1 MARLACDTSFK
12 GGTCT
17 TQREARTRMAG
28 DGYEARR
35 GLVETRNVTI
45 HLPAPGSSFF
55 SLHDDLADRG
65 GACSDPKAN
74 KDQ

>member
-1 MARLACDTSFK
+1 MHNATGSTHKDEDARGWLRSTP
-12 GGTCT
+12 
-17 TQREARTRMAG
+17 R
-28 DGYEARR
+28 YEYI
-35 GLVETRNVTI
+35 VQNQNVTI

-65 GACSDPKAN
+65 GACSDPKAK